1 MAGIPNPFRRVQIV
15 FRKGKVLTKVVVMVT
30 IVLSMAA
37 LITLRL
43 SQDRVLEQTDQMRQ
57 EAAAL
62 EYENAQLTE
71 KIDSANTVQGV
82 EQIAQEELE
91 LVSPDTILIDPD

>member
-1 MAGIPNPFRRVQIV
+1 MAGIPNPFRGVQIV

>member
-1 MAGIPNPFRRVQIV
+1 MARIPNPFRGVQIV

-30 IVLSMAA
+30 ILLSMAA

-43 SQDRVLEQTDQMRQ
+43 FQNQVQAQTEEMRQ

-62 EYENAQLTE
+62 EFENAQLTE
-71 KIDSANTVQGV
+71 KTEELNTIEGVQQAA
-82 EQIAQEELE
+82 EEELE
-91 LVSPDTILIDPD
+91 LVDPNTILIDPD

>member
-1 MAGIPNPFRRVQIV
+1 MAGIPNPFRSVQIV

-82 EQIAQEELE
+82 EQIAQDELE